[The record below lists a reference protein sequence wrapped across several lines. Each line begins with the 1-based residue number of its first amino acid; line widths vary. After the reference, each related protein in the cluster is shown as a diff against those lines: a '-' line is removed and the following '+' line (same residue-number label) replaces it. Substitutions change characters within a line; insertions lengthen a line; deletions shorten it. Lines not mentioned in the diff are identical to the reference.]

1 MSEVAYLARPVVSAL
16 PRGLLLVLAPL
27 GLGTGTAWVAAP
39 ALGAGGRGLMDA
51 AVLTGPPEYL
61 AHLVPGAGGAGC
73 FLPLTKRPAVSHNG
87 QSLAGGVGAHGTGR
101 P

>member
-1 MSEVAYLARPVVSAL
+1 
-16 PRGLLLVLAPL
+16 
-27 GLGTGTAWVAAP
+27 
-39 ALGAGGRGLMDA
+39 MDA

-61 AHLVPGAGGAGC
+61 AHLVPGAGGARC